1 MEECMIGSFW
11 SAREAFILHIVNNI
25 LSWHR
30 WSIHGN
36 GICAMEEL
44 YSRSIDEAML
54 VGSGSNDSLDA

>member
-25 LSWHR
+25 LSCHR
-30 WSIHGN
+30 WRIRRD

-44 YSRSIDEAML
+44 
-54 VGSGSNDSLDA
+54 